1 MCRCTYTWL
10 LYVVR
15 QSHVLPASWMRL
27 FWSHCMLHSLSQA
40 TQHTT
45 WGKGYNT
52 VLWITHLYKYTV
64 HVMNT
69 FVMCIQHFWVA
80 SFPGLP
86 RFRSSVCVDNNT
98 RNYCQHKLKTKKR
111 GRPGNCWMKLTC
123 THNGLSM
130 CGQSS
135 NWGLVPR
142 RYGDE
147 ASILT
152 GPV

>member
-27 FWSHCMLHSLSQA
+27 FWSHCMLHSLSRA

-45 WGKGYNT
+45 WGKAYNT

-98 RNYCQHKLKTKKR
+98 RKNFCVLLSMQIEQQER
-111 GRPGNCWMKLTC
+111 GRPRNEGTIWVCIVVHTSSHFSSPVAVYQECCW
-123 THNGLSM
+123 
-130 CGQSS
+130 
-135 NWGLVPR
+135 
-142 RYGDE
+142 
-147 ASILT
+147 IL
-152 GPV
+152 